1 MARPPNIDR
10 REGALISVYETSAP
24 NDDRRPGVAADLALA
39 EDAAASVCARAALI
53 GTRDGTLSRH
63 RNLIPTVRVP

>member
-39 EDAAASVCARAALI
+39 EDAAASVCAPAAPTSAR
-53 GTRDGTLSRH
+53 GGPLSQRW
-63 RNLIPTVRVP
+63 NPIPTVRAP